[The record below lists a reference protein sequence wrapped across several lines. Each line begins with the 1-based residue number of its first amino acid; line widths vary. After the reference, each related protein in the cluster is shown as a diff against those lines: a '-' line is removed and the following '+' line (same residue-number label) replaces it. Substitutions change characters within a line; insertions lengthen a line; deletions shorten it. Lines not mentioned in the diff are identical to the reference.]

1 MSSKVGII
9 DGKPVEEVVVGK
21 PLKPS
26 KPKGLVSE
34 TDKAMIVEMRDL
46 LEREGCSDPLLAKKI
61 VEGLSA
67 SKSWVNKYGDTVEEI
82 DWDTRLKYLTLA
94 LGIKNHRTK
103 SVDDSNSDKVITL
116 QIIRAES
123 NNIIDITRS

>member
-1 MSSKVGII
+1 MKKMGLI
-9 DGKPVEEVVVGK
+9 DGVNVEEAVVGK
-21 PLKPS
+21 TSTGK
-26 KPKGLVSE
+26 KVKV
-34 TDKAMIVEMRDL
+34 TDDDKLLMVEMKEL
-46 LEREGCSDPLLAKKI
+46 LEKEGCSDPVLAKKI

-67 SKSWVNKYGDTVEEI
+67 SKTWVNKYGDTVEEI

-103 SVDDSNSDKVITL
+103 SVEDINNDKVITL

-123 NNIIDITRS
+123 NNIIDISRNR